1 MTEKWRKQIQDKIDG
16 LQKPAVELSW
26 LDIDKALEARQ
37 TASKATT
44 VQLWTR
50 RIAIAA
56 SIALLVVG
64 GGKLAFMNDSET
76 SPTPST
82 MMASRSKNIDGDKS
96 STLSAKESLKHKA
109 SSSFEH
115 IAKVNA
121 STYAATPTPTYVS
134 ATAAALSQNIETKD
148 IYEEREDS
156 KAVTRQIAEKRETQ
170 QIAEKGKTRQ
180 RAEQRETL
188 QKAKEKQSFDLLA
201 TSFDNQQQYAKT
213 KKRSNGF
220 AAELHAQGLLATN
233 NTVNGDMAFIKSHTI
248 SYAPAYGNGEMQMA
262 GLAYPLINY
271 TTNEQPGLD
280 YEHDIPIRA
289 GLSVRY
295 NINDRW
301 SITTGVN
308 YTYLHSSTSINDKR
322 HGDQRLH
329 YIGIPLSAGYNVW
342 SNKHLTLYVSAGGTM
357 EKLVKGEQTFNDD
370 KTKIEESRLQWSLQA
385 AAGAEYNVN
394 KTFGL
399 FLEPGIN
406 HYFDNHSD
414 VENIYK
420 DKPWSF
426 SLNFGVRINMGR

>member
-156 KAVTRQIAEKRETQ
+156 KAVTRQIAEKRET
-170 QIAEKGKTRQ
+170 
-180 RAEQRETL
+180 L

-213 KKRSNGF
+213 KKRSSGF

-322 HGDQRLH
+322 YGDQRLH

-394 KTFGL
+394 KTLGL

>member
-156 KAVTRQIAEKRETQ
+156 KAVTRQIAEKR
-170 QIAEKGKTRQ
+170 
-180 RAEQRETL
+180 
-188 QKAKEKQSFDLLA
+188 A
-201 TSFDNQQQYAKT
+201 TSFW
-213 KKRSNGF
+213 R
-220 AAELHAQGLLATN
+220 
-233 NTVNGDMAFIKSHTI
+233 
-248 SYAPAYGNGEMQMA
+248 
-262 GLAYPLINY
+262 
-271 TTNEQPGLD
+271 
-280 YEHDIPIRA
+280 R
-289 GLSVRY
+289 
-295 NINDRW
+295 
-301 SITTGVN
+301 
-308 YTYLHSSTSINDKR
+308 
-322 HGDQRLH
+322 
-329 YIGIPLSAGYNVW
+329 
-342 SNKHLTLYVSAGGTM
+342 
-357 EKLVKGEQTFNDD
+357 
-370 KTKIEESRLQWSLQA
+370 RLQM
-385 AAGAEYNVN
+385 
-394 KTFGL
+394 
-399 FLEPGIN
+399 
-406 HYFDNHSD
+406 
-414 VENIYK
+414 
-420 DKPWSF
+420 
-426 SLNFGVRINMGR
+426 R